1 VVGNRWAYVKIASSA
16 PNGCA
21 AWRCATASKSTGQRS
36 HIGMA
41 GVAFLIGAAGIVL
54 AALVAESS
62 MTAEQHIMLLE

>member
-1 VVGNRWAYVKIASSA
+1 M
-16 PNGCA
+16 A
-21 AWRCATASKSTGQRS
+21 ARRSDARQASKSTGQRS